1 MFFCGYF
8 NPGDFPQGYTVFDC
22 GKKLISYLHLEYV
35 FWCSSAGL
43 QYSTRSMLQVPG
55 QRLSVKT
62 VLTVVME
69 HTEEMAQRQKQPVDT
84 REEKYDAEMLT

>member
-1 MFFCGYF
+1 
-8 NPGDFPQGYTVFDC
+8 
-22 GKKLISYLHLEYV
+22 
-35 FWCSSAGL
+35 
-43 QYSTRSMLQVPG
+43 MLQVPG